1 MPIESLIRA
10 FALPGLAVTAW
21 CFIIWMPW
29 SAKQWGGRG
38 EQRSTMRVPR
48 QEAWRI
54 ALTAI
59 GVAIAF
65 AFSHRAIDGRW
76 PDVPPTLTTNINAWI
91 FFLAIIASFAG
102 ALDAIIARA
111 WHARLLVRIASC
123 AAVSAIPVLLLMQ
136 GEHSFYHS
144 ALAFDPKSGPL
155 WIIAGTL
162 ISLGW
167 WYAFTPLRRE
177 ESRLPFIVPLGIFL
191 GIAAPTMVLWTVA
204 INAQFLGAAALA
216 LVPAGLIT
224 LWRPHA
230 RISDALA
237 GFAVLMTLAAASSS
251 YHFADEYP
259 SALSAAFLA
268 LAPFGMLIVW
278 LRKFRPTGEF
288 KRAALTT
295 ALVSLFATAALG
307 VSAWEYFEMGE
318 DFSSPNED
326 DPFYEYYGQ

>member
-10 FALPGLAVTAW
+10 FALPGLAVTVW
-21 CFIIWMPW
+21 CFLIWMPW

-38 EQRSTMRVPR
+38 ERRSAMRVPR

-59 GVAIAF
+59 GVVIAF

-76 PDVPPTLTTNINAWI
+76 PDVPPTLTTNINAWML
-91 FFLAIIASFAG
+91 FLALIAAFAG

-111 WHARLLVRIASC
+111 WHARLLVRLASC

-144 ALAFDPKSGPL
+144 ALALDPKSGPL

-224 LWRPHA
+224 FWRPHA
-230 RISDALA
+230 RISDALT
-237 GFAVLMTLAAASSS
+237 GFALLMMLAAASSS

-259 SALSAAFLA
+259 PALSAALFA
-268 LAPFGMLIVW
+268 LAPLGMFIAR
-278 LRKFRPTGEF
+278 LRAFRPVKAF
-288 KRAALTT
+288 KRALLAT
-295 ALVSLFATAALG
+295 ALVAMPAITGAGFAWFDYSKDAQPTDENAL
-307 VSAWEYFEMGE
+307 YE
-318 DFSSPNED
+318 D
-326 DPFYEYYGQ
+326 YYGS